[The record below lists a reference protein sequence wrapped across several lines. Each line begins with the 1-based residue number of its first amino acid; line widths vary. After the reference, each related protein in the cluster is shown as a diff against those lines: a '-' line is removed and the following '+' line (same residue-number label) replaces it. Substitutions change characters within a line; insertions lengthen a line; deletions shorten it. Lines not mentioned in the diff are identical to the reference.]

1 MSDLPPKDPD
11 EQEPS
16 FRPMSLEEL
25 DKCRAEL
32 GLRPIAEAFKVL
44 HLPTATT
51 EAIKKRERACALKRE
66 RDPDSDLNVRRR
78 LKALEKQVG
87 ELEQLRL
94 DLKKAPLRRVIAW
107 FWGRC

>member
-32 GLRPIAEAFKVL
+32 GLRPFAEVFKVL
-44 HLPTATT
+44 PLPTRTLELMA
-51 EAIKKRERACALKRE
+51 KHREENALKRE
-66 RDPDSDLNVRRR
+66 RDPESDLNVRRR
-78 LKALEKQVG
+78 LKALEKQVA
-87 ELEQLRL
+87 ELEQALA
-94 DLKKAPLRRVIAW
+94 DLKKAPLRRIIAW